1 MGPSG
6 GIVLVLGTY
15 LLALLVLGFW
25 GSRESHSLVGY
36 YVAGKKLP
44 SWVIAFSSTSTGESA
59 WLLLGLTGMGYMVG
73 FHALWV
79 VLGEFLGVLVAWKFV
94 ARPFKEYTDRYDSIT
109 VMDYLETR
117 FGDHEHIFR
126 LVGTIIILS
135 MVTAY
140 TAAQLTASGKA
151 FNSFLGMDYATG
163 VTVGAVV
170 ILFYTTVGGFKAVAY
185 SDLLQGILMFCCLFL
200 LPVAGIMAVG
210 GWDSFI
216 ENLHLQDPAL
226 LTVMGSE
233 GLELSS
239 VLSAVGFVA
248 IGFAFLGSP
257 QLLTR
262 FMAARSQVDIV
273 QGSRIAIPCILVF
286 DIGAVLAG
294 MSGRVLFPSLADPE
308 TVLPVMSVELFPSLI
323 TGLFLVTVLAAI
335 MSTVD
340 SLLILA
346 SASVVRD
353 VIQQTLKLAIV
364 ERKLSLVGKLV
375 TVLIGTVAL
384 VAALMEMRA
393 IFWFVLFAWSGI
405 AAAFTPAIICSLFWD
420 KTTKAGAIAGMISG
434 FLATVLWVL
443 FFKEKFFDLYEMI
456 PGFIVGFM
464 VVIAVSLCGQPPL
477 GAKEEMVSISAE
489 ARKKLAQL

>member
-1 MGPSG
+1 MVVELFQHKQAGRSNLGVDPHHDGIMLKPALVVADGGVIHRDVFSQYGPM
-6 GIVLVLGTY
+6 
-15 LLALLVLGFW
+15 A
-25 GSRESHSLVGY
+25 
-36 YVAGKKLP
+36 
-44 SWVIAFSSTSTGESA
+44 SWV
-59 WLLLGLTGMGYMVG
+59 
-73 FHALWV
+73 HALWV

-185 SDLLQGILMFCCLFL
+185 SDLLQGILMFGCLFL

-273 QGSRIAIPCILVF
+273 QGSRIAIPCILALP
-286 DIGAVLAG
+286 GLANKIC
-294 MSGRVLFPSLADPE
+294 
-308 TVLPVMSVELFPSLI
+308 LPTIYPYKMASKP
-323 TGLFLVTVLAAI
+323 AAI
-335 MSTVD
+335 IR
-340 SLLILA
+340 L
-346 SASVVRD
+346 SV
-353 VIQQTLKLAIV
+353 
-364 ERKLSLVGKLV
+364 
-375 TVLIGTVAL
+375 
-384 VAALMEMRA
+384 
-393 IFWFVLFAWSGI
+393 
-405 AAAFTPAIICSLFWD
+405 PII
-420 KTTKAGAIAGMISG
+420 
-434 FLATVLWVL
+434 
-443 FFKEKFFDLYEMI
+443 Y
-456 PGFIVGFM
+456 
-464 VVIAVSLCGQPPL
+464 
-477 GAKEEMVSISAE
+477 
-489 ARKKLAQL
+489 